1 MPRRMLTSDTKQL
14 WHPFIRSIRNPAIR
28 HSSGRNSL
36 TRAHPASISPPSA
49 SAPPP
54 PLSALLSSKT
64 ATGLEFPT
72 STPAPASAA
81 SIITS
86 FSKKLIL
93 NSSSFSTP
101 LSSSHQ
107 FLVHRKQQQQ
117 QQPLNRRLYS
127 STTTTMASAT
137 SFYDFKPLDSTSCI
151 THYPLPS
158 IHPPTHPPLHKPP
171 TSIQPQTIR

>member
-49 SAPPP
+49 QPPP

-93 NSSSFSTP
+93 NSSRFSTF

-107 FLVHRKQQQQ
+107 FLVHRKQQQQQ

-151 THYPLPS
+151 ITHYQASTRPLTHPSISRPLPS
-158 IHPPTHPPLHKPP
+158 NPK
-171 TSIQPQTIR
+171 R

>member
-1 MPRRMLTSDTKQL
+1 MSDTKQL

-81 SIITS
+81 SIIIS
-86 FSKKLIL
+86 FPKKHIL

-107 FLVHRKQQQQ
+107 FLIHRKQQ
-117 QQPLNRRLYS
+117 QQPLNRRLY

-151 THYPLPS
+151 ITHYQASTRPLTHPSKSRPLPS
-158 IHPPTHPPLHKPP
+158 NPK
-171 TSIQPQTIR
+171 R